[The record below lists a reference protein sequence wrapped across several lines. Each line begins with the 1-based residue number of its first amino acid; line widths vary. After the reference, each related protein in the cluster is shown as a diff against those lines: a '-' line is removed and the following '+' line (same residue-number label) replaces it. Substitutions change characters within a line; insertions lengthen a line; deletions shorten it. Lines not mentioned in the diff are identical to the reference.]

1 MSEREKERSIPRQ
14 LQYENHFV
22 ILLLPALSFYIVT
35 HKISNIN
42 MAAGALGKLFP
53 APSPSPAPAAAP
65 PTSITEIN
73 LPFQQFN

>member
-1 MSEREKERSIPRQ
+1 MSEIEKERSIPRQ

-53 APSPSPAPAAAP
+53 APSPAPAAAP